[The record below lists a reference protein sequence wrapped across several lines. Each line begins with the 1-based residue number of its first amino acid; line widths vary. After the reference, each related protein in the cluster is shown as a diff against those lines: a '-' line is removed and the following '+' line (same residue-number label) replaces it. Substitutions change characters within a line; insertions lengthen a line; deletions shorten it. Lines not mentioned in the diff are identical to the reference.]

1 MKFRKKH
8 FWIKDNIYE
17 LSILDSRMKTLS
29 EAVDKK
35 IAKKPLFPSLNI
47 KWPLNRYF
55 NNKENFLIESESL
68 DNLRIADSI
77 YRELRKFIMNNVSE
91 EERDI
96 INFYKVYGDK
106 ASFTYDVDEKRNTS
120 LPKVFTIST
129 ILGKLS
135 FEISDVDNYGL
146 DDDTLLAYDDEKDT
160 VILFVV
166 DKNRVIIEDIINIL
180 RKKYRFIHELTHYIF
195 KMKGDSD
202 KNKFVNDI
210 EYLNS
215 PEEVK
220 ANIQMLIYSF
230 GSYLFKNSDL
240 LQTYNL
246 KSEKEIDF
254 LFNKFLRDD
263 SIKNIVDSED
273 LEMMRK
279 EVYYM
284 YPENREMLYDN
295 LHKYITDEYGTSKD
309 IDYKESSLKNNLIR
323 LIRLE
328 EKVINEI

>member
-17 LSILDSRMKTLS
+17 LSILDPRMKTLS

-35 IAKKPLFPSLNI
+35 IAKKPLFPSLNMR
-47 KWPLNRYF
+47 WPLNRYF

-77 YRELRKFIMNNVSE
+77 YRELRKFIINNVSE

-120 LPKVFTIST
+120 LPKIFTIST
-129 ILGKLS
+129 ILGKLN

-166 DKNRVIIEDIINIL
+166 DKNRVTIEDIINIL

-202 KNKFVNDI
+202 KNKFTNDI
-210 EYLNS
+210 ECLNS

-246 KSEKEIDF
+246 KSEKDIDF
-254 LFNKFLRDD
+254 LFNKFLGDD
-263 SIKNIVDSED
+263 SFKNIVDSED

-295 LHKYITDEYGTSKD
+295 LHRYITDEYGTSED